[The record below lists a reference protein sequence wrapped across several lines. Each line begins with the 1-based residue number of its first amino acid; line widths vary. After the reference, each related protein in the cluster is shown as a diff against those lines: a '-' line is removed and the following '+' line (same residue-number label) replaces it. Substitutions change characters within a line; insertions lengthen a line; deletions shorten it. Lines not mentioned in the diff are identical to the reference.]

1 MRIEKVNDNQIRC
14 TLTGEDLAS
23 RNIRVSELSYGSDKA
38 KSLFRDLMQQASLM
52 YNFDSEGMPLVVEA
66 IPLNESCIVLLV
78 TKVEDPEELDTRFA
92 SFSPSVQ
99 NETSSQ
105 SDETDAVNVLESL
118 LGLIGNAAGQT
129 GEGAQED
136 ADDAPEEPAEEER
149 PAENRA
155 GQENGNGV
163 LSDPAQKK
171 QDRNANEELRRIRQY
186 AFMHRLFVFDSMSEL
201 LDAAG
206 LIAGSFRGHSA
217 LYQNES
223 ENFYYLVI
231 VFDSPKAVSEQQSS
245 LALLSEYSAQE
256 IMSYA
261 REQYLREHCRILIPE
276 NAVSVLSNAAG

>member
-136 ADDAPEEPAEEER
+136 ADDVPEEPAEEER

-186 AFMHRLFVFDSMSEL
+186 AFMHDCWFLQ
-201 LDAAG
+201 G
-206 LIAGSFRGHSA
+206 
-217 LYQNES
+217 
-223 ENFYYLVI
+223 
-231 VFDSPKAVSEQQSS
+231 
-245 LALLSEYSAQE
+245 AQ
-256 IMSYA
+256 
-261 REQYLREHCRILIPE
+261 RTVPE
-276 NAVSVLSNAAG
+276 

>member
-105 SDETDAVNVLESL
+105 SDETDAVNVL
-118 LGLIGNAAGQT
+118 
-129 GEGAQED
+129 
-136 ADDAPEEPAEEER
+136 
-149 PAENRA
+149 
-155 GQENGNGV
+155 
-163 LSDPAQKK
+163 
-171 QDRNANEELRRIRQY
+171 IR
-186 AFMHRLFVFDSMSEL
+186 
-201 LDAAG
+201 
-206 LIAGSFRGHSA
+206 
-217 LYQNES
+217 
-223 ENFYYLVI
+223 
-231 VFDSPKAVSEQQSS
+231 
-245 LALLSEYSAQE
+245 
-256 IMSYA
+256 
-261 REQYLREHCRILIPE
+261 
-276 NAVSVLSNAAG
+276 

>member
-1 MRIEKVNDNQIRC
+1 M
-14 TLTGEDLAS
+14 
-23 RNIRVSELSYGSDKA
+23 
-38 KSLFRDLMQQASLM
+38 
-52 YNFDSEGMPLVVEA
+52 
-66 IPLNESCIVLLV
+66 
-78 TKVEDPEELDTRFA
+78 
-92 SFSPSVQ
+92 
-99 NETSSQ
+99 
-105 SDETDAVNVLESL
+105 
-118 LGLIGNAAGQT
+118 
-129 GEGAQED
+129 
-136 ADDAPEEPAEEER
+136 
-149 PAENRA
+149 
-155 GQENGNGV
+155 

-261 REQYLREHCRILIPE
+261 REQYLREHCRVLIPE